1 MDDKGNLAKG
11 RIANSTEQL
20 HWISRRRI
28 EGSYIHVQ
36 CFPLYSFLLALDQ
49 TKVDFLSL
57 DVEGDEFPILKT
69 IPFDKVDIT
78 KMTVEYIHSPDK
90 GESMTAFLRSKGYEL
105 IREKFYDKLFQKVY

>member
-1 MDDKGNLAKG
+1 MDDKGNLEKG

-28 EGSYIHVQ
+28 EGSYIYVQ

-78 KMTVEYIHSPDK
+78 KMTVEYVNSPDK

-105 IREKFYDKLFQKVY
+105 IREKFYDKLFQKIY